1 MSTRADFDFMERI
14 GRGASSVVY
23 KAKRK
28 ADGQIYC
35 IKEIDL
41 SVVTSEEEEGA
52 LREVQ
57 VPIYINVSIPHLK
70 PLFLLLVCR
79 CIFWPRL
86 IIHMSSATMI
96 PSSTTR
102 FTKSPPCSS
111 QI

>member
-57 VPIYINVSIPHLK
+57 VPDLQ
-70 PLFLLLVCR
+70 R
-79 CIFWPRL
+79 CVD
-86 IIHMSSATMI
+86 
-96 PSSTTR
+96 PSFETIV
-102 FTKSPPCSS
+102 FVACL
-111 QI
+111 